1 MGGWDGGIRVPT
13 LMRWPGVI
21 PAQSTVDVATS
32 QMDIMPTIAA
42 AVGVDMPNDRF
53 LILYFVFFWLNDIK
67 KSSLIQVEGQI

>member
-32 QMDIMPTIAA
+32 QMDIMPTIAT
-42 AVGVDMPNDRF
+42 AVGVDMPSDRF
-53 LILYFVFFWLNDIK
+53 LIYISCIF
-67 KSSLIQVEGQI
+67 G